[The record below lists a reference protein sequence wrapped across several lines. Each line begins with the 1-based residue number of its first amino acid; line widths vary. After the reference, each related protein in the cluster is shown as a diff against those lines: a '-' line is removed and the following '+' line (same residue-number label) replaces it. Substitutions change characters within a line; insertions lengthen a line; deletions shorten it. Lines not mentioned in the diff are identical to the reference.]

1 MPLSDADVI
10 RDQYEAV
17 NERDFGRAM
26 SHYADDVELVV
37 PRTTFLASGTF
48 QGRDAV
54 GGWFG
59 DWFATFDRDIH
70 FDIQEITE
78 LDDGSF
84 VLVADVEARGR
95 VSGASARSTVV
106 WVYRLR
112 DGKIVHAE
120 NYPSREEAAAG
131 R

>member
-1 MPLSDADVI
+1 LRDAEVI

-17 NERDFGRAM
+17 NERDFERAM

-48 QGRDAV
+48 HGRDAV
-54 GGWFG
+54 GRWFG

-70 FDIQEITE
+70 FDVREITE
-78 LDDGSF
+78 LEDGSF
-84 VLVADVEARGR
+84 LLVADVEARGR
-95 VSGASARSTVV
+95 TSGAGANATVV

-112 DGKIVHAE
+112 DGKIVHVESYA
-120 NYPSREEAAAG
+120 SREEAVGG